1 MNEENLKI
9 VPNLYEAPTNTD
21 EVKCYYNITEDKY
34 YGYDGTQWVEAE
46 QKASYDIPDLYTI
59 KYRNYSPDI
68 LCIPSGLTS
77 TEGNVTLTTGEQGII
92 TLNSS
97 EKVSVAFPGIK
108 IPGIKV
114 SDIEKNIP
122 FRIYTKNKSQSIGLG
137 IWYYNKQGEKKYL
150 MAISTNTSHS
160 SLFTIEEDAEDDLYL
175 SISLAGDNPLE
186 NVTFQLYATEGKKE
200 WEYFTEEVP
209 FTVEQFSDFYD
220 TRSRLSSIG
229 INNEV
234 EVYSGWLTKEEDA
247 IAVIRISSNADYYE
261 PFDVENLGKIYVLT
275 LKDGIYNYEQCGV
288 LYPKVIFNKQVAEH
302 IYQNGE
308 ELREMFFLDYEY
320 GNREIVHRLR
330 DGKYVLWLEDG
341 WGKIE
346 RVISDENGNVTI
358 PSYAP
363 TSRDDNFV
371 NWTVSGVSGKFY
383 PGDTV
388 NISKDTAADSVWTDP
403 YDLPESLLEI
413 IGEIRY
419 PGEHVH
425 YYFTPTETGTY
436 VFGVSDAV
444 GVDFYINIGVW
455 DGGLKLGEDNG
466 YYGFCFTCDLEAGEQ
481 YIIECSSTSIYRE
494 TGEFNFYIS
503 TPITITIKDSM
514 NTNRTHLQEVVG
526 ANIPYRLYN
535 DYGDSWETG
544 TSYQVIFD
552 MNGATEYENITKTA
566 WEREVLDGNGFNTQP
581 DGSGTQYGFQNYIF
595 TEDTT
600 LYATF
605 DRYFETYTTTPYSWN
620 SPTREGYELLGWSED
635 PNATE
640 ETYGIGSRV
649 DVTGD
654 TTLYAVWEKESTF
667 LVSYKTVG
675 SDTWSEPDTYVG
687 ETALGSGISNYKS
700 LGKIDLKIEE
710 VKE

>member
-46 QKASYDIPDLYTI
+46 QQTSSNIPDLYTI
-59 KYRNYSPDI
+59 KYRKYSPDI

-77 TEGNVTLTTGEQGII
+77 TEGNVTLTTGEQGMI

-97 EKVSVAFPGIK
+97 EKVSVTFPGIK
-108 IPGIKV
+108 IPGINA
-114 SDIEKNIP
+114 SDIEKNFL

-160 SLFTIEEDAEDDLYL
+160 STFTIEEETEDDLYL
-175 SISLAGDNPLE
+175 DISLAGDNPLE
-186 NVTFQLYATEGKKE
+186 NVTFQLYATEGQKE

-209 FTVEQFSDFYD
+209 FTIAQFSSFNE
-220 TRSRLSSIG
+220 TSNRLYSMG

-234 EVYSGWLTKEEDA
+234 EVHSGWLTKEEDA
-247 IAVIRISSNADYYE
+247 ITVIRTPSNADSYE
-261 PFDVENLGKIYVLT
+261 PFNVENLGKMYVLT
-275 LKDGIYNYEQCGV
+275 LKDGVYNYEQCGV
-288 LYPKVIFNKQVAEH
+288 LYPKVIFNKQIAEH

-308 ELREMFFLDYEY
+308 ELREMFFLGDKY
-320 GNREIVHRLR
+320 GDREIVHRLR
-330 DGKYVLWLEDG
+330 DGKYVLWLKDG

-346 RVISDENGNVTI
+346 RVVSDENGNVAI

-363 TSRDDNFV
+363 TSRDHNFV
-371 NWTVSGVSGKFY
+371 NWRISDISERFY

-388 NISKDTAADSVWTDP
+388 NISKDTMAESTWTNP

-413 IGEIRY
+413 IGEVRW
-419 PGEHVH
+419 PREHVH
-425 YYFTPTETGTY
+425 YYFTPTVTGTY
-436 VFGVSDAV
+436 AFGVSDAV
-444 GVDFYINIGVW
+444 GASFFNNIGVW
-455 DGGLKLGEDNG
+455 DGGVKLGEGNG

-481 YIIECSSTSIYRE
+481 YIIECSSASRYDE

-503 TPITITIKDSM
+503 TPITITIKDSI
-514 NTNRTHLQEVVG
+514 NTNRTYLQETVG
-526 ANIPYRLYN
+526 ANTPYRLYN
-535 DYGDSWETG
+535 NYGSSWQTG
-544 TSYQVIFD
+544 TSYQVVFD
-552 MNGATEYENITKTA
+552 MNGATEYENITETVSEK
-566 WEREVLDGNGFNTQP
+566 EKLNGNGFNTQP
-581 DGSGTQYGFQNYIF
+581 DGSGTQYGFQNYSF

-605 DRYFETYTTTPYSWN
+605 YRSFEAYTYTPYSWE

-649 DVTGD
+649 DVVGD
-654 TTLYAVWEKESTF
+654 ITLYAVWAKESTF

-687 ETALGSGISNYKS
+687 EAALKAGMSNYKS

-710 VKE
+710 VSE